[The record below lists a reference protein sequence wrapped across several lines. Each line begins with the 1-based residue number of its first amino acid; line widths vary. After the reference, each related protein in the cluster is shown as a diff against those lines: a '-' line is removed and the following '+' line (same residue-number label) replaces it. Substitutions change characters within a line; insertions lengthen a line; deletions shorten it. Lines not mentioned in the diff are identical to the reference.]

1 MKCKTINVTLTVNLG
16 NYESLRI
23 GGEWELEP
31 GETEG
36 RQIVKT
42 YEALKKTGYTGT
54 GTHYFLRKEVEL
66 IVRYLG
72 EP

>member
-1 MKCKTINVTLTVNLG
+1 MRCKTINVTLTVNLG

-42 YEALKKTGYTGT
+42 YEALRKTAKLAVG
-54 GTHYFLRKEVEL
+54 
-66 IVRYLG
+66 LG
-72 EP
+72 LEPKSQVTNQN